1 MRRPSKIFLVL
12 SGIMVLLFIIG
23 LIAIVVLAT
32 R

>member
-1 MRRPSKIFLVL
+1 MRRPSTIFLVL